1 MGHRLLLGKDKCTVR
16 FVGEIPSYENYKE
29 GDIWVGVE
37 WDTLGRGKNNGT
49 LGDTSYFDC
58 TPDMGSFLKLEKA
71 KSGCG
76 LDFLLALREKYEVEA
91 GVDKDDLFVY
101 SVRDLKM
108 SVDFVGVEKIQKRQQ
123 NYFQADNVSLSGGRL
138 AFCPTVAG
146 SIFSTCPHIQ
156 QLDLSF
162 TLLADFREVCLIVC
176 ELPLLA
182 YCRLSGNKFV
192 EPDTASLA
200 IAVSE
205 REKELGREEKSGM
218 QALQTIV
225 LNQTSLRWNVATS
238 LLSLFPNLSELH
250 FCGNALVATPLEQSL
265 NQLQVLNL
273 EDNGLDSW
281 EKLAETLGRLPK
293 LRKLLLSKNPLQTI
307 TAIPFSFLQLES
319 ISLAETRIA
328 AWSDIDA
335 LNHYSHLQELRLQNV
350 PLTETEGSRF
360 VRMMAIARIEKL
372 AHMNGSVV
380 RAVERRDSEKM
391 YLKNAFVSAMQQV
404 DAPASE
410 NAMQT
415 YLHSHWPRYAALCK
429 VHGDPGAEARKE
441 AQMAAHGGSAMITL
455 TLRAENDDSV
465 GSEVNPEVTRRL
477 PMSLEIHKL
486 RMVVKQA
493 FKQASPTIQLRYR
506 DPSDPLMPAIVL
518 ADDMKT
524 LSYYGLISG
533 GVVVWEDVDLNA
545 LDSNDEKSKQELLM
559 ELQLKEAENQTLR
572 MQEQIAKEKQAIQS
586 QANK

>member
-1 MGHRLLLGKDKCTVR
+1 
-16 FVGEIPSYENYKE
+16 
-29 GDIWVGVE
+29 
-37 WDTLGRGKNNGT
+37 
-49 LGDTSYFDC
+49 
-58 TPDMGSFLKLEKA
+58 
-71 KSGCG
+71 
-76 LDFLLALREKYEVEA
+76 
-91 GVDKDDLFVY
+91 
-101 SVRDLKM
+101 
-108 SVDFVGVEKIQKRQQ
+108 
-123 NYFQADNVSLSGGRL
+123 
-138 AFCPTVAG
+138 
-146 SIFSTCPHIQ
+146 
-156 QLDLSF
+156 
-162 TLLADFREVCLIVC
+162 
-176 ELPLLA
+176 
-182 YCRLSGNKFV
+182 
-192 EPDTASLA
+192 
-200 IAVSE
+200 
-205 REKELGREEKSGM
+205 
-218 QALQTIV
+218 
-225 LNQTSLRWNVATS
+225 
-238 LLSLFPNLSELH
+238 
-250 FCGNALVATPLEQSL
+250 
-265 NQLQVLNL
+265 L

-307 TAIPFSFLQLES
+307 TVIPFSFLQLES

-372 AHMNGSVV
+372 AHMNGSAVW
-380 RAVERRDSEKM
+380 AVERRDSEKM

-404 DAPASE
+404 AAPASE
-410 NAMQT
+410 NTMQT

-429 VHGDPGAEARKE
+429 VHGDPGAQARKE
-441 AQMAAHGGSAMITL
+441 AQMAAHGGSAMITP

-586 QANK
+586 QASK